1 MKYIFVTSNNDENQI
16 YMKRISIL
24 FLIFSTFLYSQK
36 IQIVDAENGKPIG
49 NARIVLPDQL
59 LYTNED
65 GFAPVDGNSKDFE
78 VSASGFKKEKIKNFS
93 SVIKL
98 QPAFKEIEEVKIVS
112 VDIKKL
118 LDDVFKNYQ
127 KRYYEEPSMYDV
139 VMKQKSFDNGK
150 LHFMAISE
158 AKLWSKCNWYNYKD
172 GYNKRFDDIL
182 QLQLNNVKYLKV
194 IKSDSIFT
202 ATEDKFSHEQMGNYF
217 FNYELNRTLMFIKS
231 SQAKYSGVLISEEDG
246 EQLISFKIKVQRG
259 INIEGSL
266 KYNKTDK
273 VITYFQT
280 IYAMDDL
287 PVEKKVATDGRAFD
301 YKYGNATITYDF
313 YKKDGLYLPALNRYE
328 TDNYTMFYKDET
340 HVKKSMREIVYN
352 TFTKSDHKGLT
363 PKVDFAKNIWLN
375 VPVKDNKET
384 TVLLSEEEQEFINQ
398 K

>member
-1 MKYIFVTSNNDENQI
+1 MTSNNHDNQI

-24 FLIFSTFLYSQK
+24 FLVFSTFLYSQK

-49 NARIVLPDQL
+49 NARIVLADQL
-59 LYTNED
+59 VYTNED

-98 QPAFKEIEEVKIVS
+98 QPAFKDIEEVKIVS

-118 LDDVFKNYQ
+118 LDDVYKNYQ
-127 KRYYEEPSMYDV
+127 KRYYDEPSLYDV
-139 VMKQKSFDNGK
+139 VFKQKSFDNGK
-150 LHFMAISE
+150 LHFMVVSE

-172 GYNKRFDDIL
+172 GFNKRYDDIL

-194 IKSDSIFT
+194 NKSDSIFS
-202 ATEDKFSHEQMGNYF
+202 ARVNEFSHEDMGNYF

-231 SQAKYSGVLISEEDG
+231 PQAKYSGVLISEEDG

-266 KYNKTDK
+266 KYNTNDK

-287 PVEKKVATDGRAFD
+287 PVEKKVSTDGRAFD
-301 YKYGNATITYDF
+301 YKYGNATITFDF
-313 YKKDGLYLPALNRYE
+313 YKKDGFYLPALNRYE

-363 PKVDFAKNIWLN
+363 PKVDFAKSIWLN
-375 VPVKDNKET
+375 VPVKDDKEIT
-384 TVLLSEEEQEFINQ
+384 ILLSTEEQEFINE